1 MQVKMLEL
9 VLEDQRADKAY
20 DLPRIAALAKTLEEE
35 AAQYTDAKMT
45 LMLLES
51 ALSADSFSVATQL
64 AAADFGSFKPSFASR
79 RAAVAPAAPP
89 GSSSSAAEWDP
100 DTWGEIEKRIS
111 EWVVSSF
118 KAAPDLEKKIKISS
132 DRVLHF
138 QLVGR
143 QVCVCVGGLELLVYA
158 ALSY

>member
-20 DLPRIAALAKTLEEE
+20 DLPRIAVLAKTLEEE

-64 AAADFGSFKPSFASR
+64 AAADFGSFKPSFSSSH
-79 RAAVAPAAPP
+79 RADVAPAAPP
-89 GSSSSAAEWDP
+89 SSGSSAAEWDP

-111 EWVVSSF
+111 EWVVSAF

-143 QVCVCVGGLELLVYA
+143 KVCVCVWGLKLLVYE
-158 ALSY
+158 ALS